1 MATKI
6 YWLAIRLA
14 LIALLLSSSA
24 ALAQVAPLEKLV
36 TLILPAGSELSAG
49 VYDVVISLPDG
60 QRVEAQVRLPESPAG
75 AAPASAAQPGAA
87 QPGAPASG
95 EAAQPAA
102 QDSSG
107 AAGQAPAPTQAVPAP
122 AAQSNTVM
130 IVLAALIPTALIGA
144 GLLLYFKVIQPRR
157 NLAPYLEAVASLKN
171 QQYDQALPVL
181 SKVEGRLPD
190 AQRKQARFFIA
201 FAQFRQGQYPDA
213 IRTLK
218 ALHREEPGDAAAA
231 YFLAYCLLKESGN
244 DQEAEKVL
252 EEMEKSGQ
260 LSYRDARKLLGQV
273 KFRRALAA
281 LKDGRVDAAEDLF
294 EKVVQLG
301 DYAGKV
307 PADLRNRQI
316 TVGTQALF
324 DKNVAE
330 ARAHFQRVLE
340 AGAGGQPPEAHL
352 LASACLGLA
361 LANWIEGSGWE
372 ELESLCVKAIQ
383 ALDPKASL
391 ELTWPEELTVKD
403 LLEQL
408 KDLERGEN
416 GRHPEARRVAR
427 FLRDVH
433 FLRAMAVLKA
443 WGNIPGK
450 EANQL
455 APAMLERIL
464 KRLACARQQDESFS
478 DAYLVAGLLLFYL
491 FEGEQRERGV
501 ELLQIA
507 QKQGMRQPD
516 ALEIINNRNK
526 LREANASAIES
537 YLLLLDRY
545 ISNPSVRGEVRQQL
559 LAELRRYQR
568 IQAWEKAHDFS
579 RLQSLEPTLNDIR
592 DRSEMLIARVDQIL
606 SAGAQARPVDQIRR
620 LRAQLQE
627 GGQRLVSQAQE
638 IEKDEASLMLEI
650 GSQLLKEA

>member
-6 YWLAIRLA
+6 YWLAVRLA
-14 LIALLLSSSA
+14 LIALLLTSSA
-24 ALAQVAPLEKLV
+24 ALAQVAPLEKLA
-36 TLILPAGSELSAG
+36 TLILPAGSELGAG
-49 VYDVVISLPDG
+49 IYDVVISLPDG
-60 QRVEAQVRLPESPAG
+60 QRVEAQLRLQESQPG
-75 AAPASAAQPGAA
+75 AAPVGAAQPGQV

-102 QDSSG
+102 PASG
-107 AAGQAPAPTQAVPAP
+107 AAGQAVAPTQAAP
-122 AAQSNTVM
+122 AAQSSTLM
-130 IVLAALIPTALIGA
+130 IVLAALIPTVLIGA

-171 QQYDQALPVL
+171 QQYDQALAVL
-181 SKVEGRLPD
+181 SKDEGRLPD

-201 FAQFRQGQYPDA
+201 FAQFKTGQHPDA

-218 ALHREEPGDAAAA
+218 ALHREDPRDAAVA

-301 DYAGKV
+301 DYASKV

-330 ARAHFQRVLE
+330 ARAHFRRVLE
-340 AGAGGQPPEAHL
+340 ASSGGQAPEAHL

-372 ELESLCVKAIQ
+372 ELESLCVKAVQ
-383 ALDPKASL
+383 ELDPKAPV
-391 ELTWPEELTVKD
+391 ELTWPEELTVKS

-408 KDLERGEN
+408 KELEQGES
-416 GRHPEARRVAR
+416 GRDPEAKRAAR
-427 FLRDVH
+427 FLRDIH
-433 FLRAMAVLKA
+433 FLRALAVLKA

-455 APAMLERIL
+455 APTMLERIL
-464 KRLACARQQDESFS
+464 SRLACARQQDETFS
-478 DAYLVAGLLLFYL
+478 DPYLVAGLLLFYL

-526 LREANASAIES
+526 LREANANAIES
-537 YLLLLDRY
+537 YLMLLDRY
-545 ISNPSVRGEVRQQL
+545 INNPSVRGEVRQQL